1 MKISTIQKILFYL
14 ILFSLI
20 FVFAFNIAT
29 YDPLLGYDAEA
40 HHSYV
45 DYLSMYLP
53 RDFQLPTEDSSREFF
68 NPPMGYL
75 FPSFIQVICRN
86 VVDSVDL
93 VQTCRPIYGKISQ
106 IFQSILFFS
115 SILIYL
121 KIFRKLTNSSL
132 LNINVLIVIGIL
144 TVNYRTFS
152 MIRGEPYIIFFLA
165 CLLYRL
171 LLLIENKFDFKLNDL
186 IIFGLI
192 IGSLALSRQWAILL
206 FPALYLLIMYI
217 DSSTKKLQYFKFITG
232 SFIVGFFTSF
242 WFYLS
247 LYMRYGTFTAFNME
261 PTSFSFSNQPRS
273 FYFPDISSLEMMFSK
288 PIRPNFFNEVFPILY
303 SDLWGDY
310 WGYFVFTR
318 DALTSG
324 RNQLIIGDYLAR
336 VNIVSILV
344 TIFFIFVIGKSLKYI
359 NIKNGSNIFIS
370 YVSLSIFISFG
381 GYLWFLIKY
390 PALDSGDTIK
400 ATYMIQAFHL
410 IGVLAILYLE
420 KLKQKNFTKYVLLFG
435 IFLATFIHNYSAML
449 NHY

>member
-1 MKISTIQKILFYL
+1 
-14 ILFSLI
+14 
-20 FVFAFNIAT
+20 
-29 YDPLLGYDAEA
+29 
-40 HHSYV
+40 
-45 DYLSMYLP
+45 
-53 RDFQLPTEDSSREFF
+53 
-68 NPPMGYL
+68 
-75 FPSFIQVICRN
+75 
-86 VVDSVDL
+86 
-93 VQTCRPIYGKISQ
+93 
-106 IFQSILFFS
+106 
-115 SILIYL
+115 
-121 KIFRKLTNSSL
+121 
-132 LNINVLIVIGIL
+132 
-144 TVNYRTFS
+144 
-152 MIRGEPYIIFFLA
+152 
-165 CLLYRL
+165 
-171 LLLIENKFDFKLNDL
+171 
-186 IIFGLI
+186 
-192 IGSLALSRQWAILL
+192 
-206 FPALYLLIMYI
+206 
-217 DSSTKKLQYFKFITG
+217 
-232 SFIVGFFTSF
+232 
-242 WFYLS
+242 
-247 LYMRYGTFTAFNME
+247 
-261 PTSFSFSNQPRS
+261 
-273 FYFPDISSLEMMFSK
+273 MMFSK

-420 KLKQKNFTKYVLLFG
+420 KLKQKNFTRYVLLFG